1 MDLDAIRWDI
11 QDAISRFKRYALH
24 RDYWSGHHKYP
35 FASPKFA
42 ALYRWLLQTAQ
53 MNVCPTIVDAFT
65 DRITMDNWGIAKDD
79 PLARQLDRLKALA
92 DREAWRCGD
101 AFAVVWPGA
110 DGTPRPWYHRADQI
124 LPHVDEADPGKLAW
138 AAKLWTQRDGRGR
151 LTVYGPE
158 TAERWITDQRMVD
171 PGKSATI
178 DDWGPAL
185 GRLIPFTGD
194 GDPAVIGHTMGDV
207 PVLWWRHGADEQQ
220 GFGTSILR
228 DVIPIQDELNY
239 SVAASIVGIE
249 RIAEPLR
256 YALAD
261 EPPKP
266 RLNPSTGRVESPKV
280 DFDPTRENILTLTA
294 NSAGQFASPSAA
306 DLVALQS
313 NAARK
318 AGAVVGVPSWYL
330 AEDSDGQAPSG
341 ESLRVEL
348 SRMLASIVAFEQES
362 TPVNQGLMALLGHPD
377 ATPVYADPMPQSR
390 TEQLAEAQ
398 VKHSFGYSLADIA
411 EFLGEADPDG
421 IVQRATEASQTDAQ
435 AVGAA
440 FMNGNIDFGS

>member
-1 MDLDAIRWDI
+1 MDLDAIRWDL
-11 QDAISRFKRYALH
+11 QDAVPRFKRYALH
-24 RDYWSGHHKYP
+24 RDYWGGHHKYP

-65 DRITMDNWGIAKDD
+65 DRITMDNWGITEDD

-92 DREAWRCGD
+92 DRESWRCGD
-101 AFAVVWPGA
+101 AFAVVWPDATGQRRA
-110 DGTPRPWYHRADQI
+110 FYHRADQI
-124 LPHVDEADPGKLAW
+124 IPHADQGRPGSLEW
-138 AAKLWTQRDGRGR
+138 ATKLWTQRDGYGR
-151 LTVYGPE
+151 LTVYYADH
-158 TAERWITDQRMVD
+158 AERYITDRPIAE
-171 PGKSATI
+171 PGQTATL
-178 DDWGPAL
+178 DTWL
-185 GRLIPFTGD
+185 ERLAHIAPFTGD
-194 GDPAVIGHTMGDV
+194 GDPAVIAHTMGDV
-207 PVLWWRHGADEQQ
+207 PVLWWRHDADEQQ

-261 EPPKP
+261 EAPKP
-266 RLNPSTGRVESPKV
+266 RLNPSTGRVESPKI

-341 ESLRVEL
+341 ESLRVEM
-348 SRMLASIVAFEQES
+348 SRMLANIVAFEQES

-398 VKHSFGYSLADIA
+398 VKHSLGYSLADIA
-411 EFLGEADPDG
+411 EFLGEADPEG

-440 FMNGNIDFGS
+440 FMNGDLNFGS

>member
-1 MDLDAIRWDI
+1 MDLEAIRYDLA
-11 QDAISRFKRYALH
+11 DAKPRFERYELH
-24 RDYWSGHHKYP
+24 RDYWGGLHKYP

-42 ALYRWLLQTAQ
+42 ELYRWLLQTAQ
-53 MNVCPTIVDAFT
+53 MNVCPTIVAAFT
-65 DRITMDNWGIAKDD
+65 DRITMDNWGIAEDD

-92 DREAWRCGD
+92 DRESWRCGD
-101 AFAVVWPGA
+101 AFAVVWPDATGQRRA
-110 DGTPRPWYHRADQI
+110 FYHRADQI
-124 LPHVDEADPGKLAW
+124 IPHPDEANPGKLAW
-138 AAKLWTQRDGRGR
+138 ASKLWTQRDGYGR
-151 LTVYGPE
+151 LTVYDAGH
-158 TAERWITDQRMVD
+158 AERWITDQRMVE

-178 DDWGPAL
+178 DDWETGLA
-185 GRLIPFTGD
+185 RLVPFTGD
-194 GDPAVIGHTMGDV
+194 GDPAVIGHTMGDT
-207 PVLWWRHGADEQQ
+207 PVLWWRHDADEQQ

-266 RLNPSTGRVESPKV
+266 RLNPSTGRVESPRV

-341 ESLRVEL
+341 ESLRVEM
-348 SRMLASIVAFEQES
+348 SRMLASIVSFEQES

-398 VKHSFGYSLADIA
+398 VKHSLGYSLLDIA
-411 EFLGEADPDG
+411 EFLGEADPEG
-421 IVQRATEASQTDAQ
+421 IVARAAEAQ
-435 AVGAA
+435 AGDATAVGRAL
-440 FMNGNIDFGS
+440 MGGSLNFGS